1 MGKIKSL
8 TAAFF
13 AAVLL
18 ITVLYLGVRAYYA
31 NRQSYSWNEMD
42 WDGDGSTS
50 LSEFLRS
57 SDIGKRKVVQN
68 GVECVE
74 YYAFKD
80 GLAVKTVCP
89 KPASPQA
96 K

>member
-8 TAAFF
+8 TGALVV
-13 AAVLL
+13 AVLL
-18 ITVLYLGVRAYYA
+18 ITVLYLGVRGYHAY
-31 NRQSYSWNEMD
+31 RQGYSWKEMD
-42 WDGDGSTS
+42 WDLDGSTS

-57 SDIGKRKVVQN
+57 SDIGKRKVMQN

-89 KPASPQA
+89 TPAAGQA